1 MMPMQF
7 PAAPSLWVSD
17 VAADRVAGQPL
28 GGSSASSLASTSFSL
43 TLSVAASPLFL
54 PFQVIE
60 W

>member
-17 VAADRVAGQPL
+17 VAADRVARKVPL
-28 GGSSASSLASTSFSL
+28 LPACSPRTPLSL
-43 TLSVAASPLFL
+43 TLSVAANPLCL